1 MGYGPEGF
9 GAPIQP
15 DISLRAGLQHS
26 HPLPHPH
33 SAVGDKDPTDQGG
46 GLEEGFFTQSLATSQ
61 SSLGSKATA
70 TNRGLGSSYE
80 RDHGS
85 DGELLALLDV
95 FHTNSNNNDNSS
107 NAGFD
112 DRHGARASQ
121 RSNGYEDP
129 LGAPFPPHEGQ
140 GLGGAGGGYD
150 DSDGLGAFT
159 SVTAVGGLQGLDHHH
174 HPTSSSSSRGV
185 GEEKG
190 GGGGSVGGVDMK
202 GLRWTTLDA
211 RCSTRTIQHTHTH
224 TYS

>member
-33 SAVGDKDPTDQGG
+33 SAVGDKEQSDQGGG
-46 GLEEGFFTQSLATSQ
+46 GLEEAFFTQSLATSQ
-61 SSLGSKATA
+61 AASVGSKATA
-70 TNRGLGSSYE
+70 ANRGLGSSYE
-80 RDHGS
+80 RDRGS

-95 FHTNSNNNDNSS
+95 FHTSSNNNDNNN
-107 NAGFD
+107 NAGFN

-140 GLGGAGGGYD
+140 GLGGAGGGGGYD
-150 DSDGLGAFT
+150 ESDGLGAFT
-159 SVTAVGGLQGLDHHH
+159 SVTAVGGLQGQDHHNH
-174 HPTSSSSSRGV
+174 HHTVTLLHPPLGVSVKRRVGV
-185 GEEKG
+185 GVVW
-190 GGGGSVGGVDMK
+190 VG
-202 GLRWTTLDA
+202 
-211 RCSTRTIQHTHTH
+211 
-224 TYS
+224 